1 MALNLFFPPEIEN
14 IFFVILLLNTKAI
27 VAGTIYRPPIQS
39 EFFGNYKNSLT
50 WRFFQNK
57 KKQKTKKK
65 QNKTKLL
72 HWQSIVSDIKKYY
85 QKKYYVQLLDLK
97 QLIEAPTCVACS
109 SSTIIDQILKLC

>member
-14 IFFVILLLNTKAI
+14 IFFVILLPNTKAI

-57 KKQKTKKK
+57 KNKKQKK
-65 QNKTKLL
+65 NKTKQNYFTDNRLL
-72 HWQSIVSDIKKYY
+72 VTSKNTIKKNTMYNCW
-85 QKKYYVQLLDLK
+85 
-97 QLIEAPTCVACS
+97 T
-109 SSTIIDQILKLC
+109 

>member
-1 MALNLFFPPEIEN
+1 MALNLFFPPETEN
-14 IFFVILLLNTKAI
+14 IFFVILLSNTKAI

-39 EFFGNYKNSLT
+39 EFFRNYKNSLT

-57 KKQKTKKK
+57 QTK
-65 QNKTKLL
+65 NKTKLL
-72 HWQSIVSDIKKYY
+72 QWQSIVSDIKKYY

-109 SSTIIDQILKLC
+109 SSIIIDQILKLS